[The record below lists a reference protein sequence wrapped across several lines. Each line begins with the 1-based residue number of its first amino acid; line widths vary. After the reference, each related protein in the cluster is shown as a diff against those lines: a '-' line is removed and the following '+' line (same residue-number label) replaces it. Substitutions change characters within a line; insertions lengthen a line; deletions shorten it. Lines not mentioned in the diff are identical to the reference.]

1 VITEIP
7 FQVNKSEMIKD
18 MATLVTDKKIE
29 GIKDIRDESD
39 REGLRIVIELK
50 SDVPPQKVLN
60 QLFKHTN
67 LQKDFHFNMIALV
80 NGIEP
85 RLLSLKEILAEYIEW
100 RKVIVRKRAEFDL
113 KKAKERAHI
122 LEGLA
127 KALSL
132 IDKVIATIKKSKDR
146 DIARENLMKEFKF
159 TELQA
164 NAILEMRLQTLAGL
178 EREKIENELK
188 EKLALIKDLEALLKS
203 ETKILGVVK
212 SELSEL
218 RDRYGDARRT
228 TVVPTAIGEFK
239 NEDLIP
245 EEDAMITLSSGGYV
259 KRMPPDTFSA
269 QNRGG
274 KGLIG
279 SGVGEEDFLTQFL
292 RANTHDDILFFTDRG
307 RAFQTKVYEIPVA
320 SRTAK
325 GRAIQNF
332 LELPQGENVSAIV
345 TYSAKDAKDKDMY
358 LVMVTREGVIKKTQI
373 AQFANIR
380 RNGIIAIGLQKG
392 DLLKWVGVSHGK
404 DEMILT
410 TEQGQSIRFKES
422 QIRAMGRTASGIRG
436 MRLKAG
442 DHVAGFDVLKEAE
455 KVEIKEAKLLV
466 VMSGGFGKLTPLKEY
481 KTQNRGGSGI
491 KTANI
496 TTKTG
501 KLIAARVVTN
511 EEELFALSAKGQVI
525 RTDLKSVRQTGR
537 AAQGVRVMN
546 LNAGDSLAAIVLL

>member
-1 VITEIP
+1 
-7 FQVNKSEMIKD
+7 
-18 MATLVTDKKIE
+18 
-29 GIKDIRDESD
+29 
-39 REGLRIVIELK
+39 
-50 SDVPPQKVLN
+50 
-60 QLFKHTN
+60 
-67 LQKDFHFNMIALV
+67 
-80 NGIEP
+80 
-85 RLLSLKEILAEYIEW
+85 
-100 RKVIVRKRAEFDL
+100 
-113 KKAKERAHI
+113 
-122 LEGLA
+122 
-127 KALSL
+127 L
-132 IDKVIATIKKSKDR
+132 IDKVIATIKKSADR
-146 DIARENLMKEFKF
+146 DSARENLIKQFAF
-159 TELQA
+159 TEVQA
-164 NAILEMRLQTLAGL
+164 NAILDMRLQTLAGL

-188 EKLALIKDLEALLKS
+188 EKHALIKELEALLKS
-203 ETKILGVVK
+203 PAKILGVVK
-212 SELSEL
+212 SELKEL

-228 TVVPTAIGEFK
+228 AVVATAIGEFR

-245 EEDAMITLSSGGYV
+245 EEDAMITLSAGGYV

-279 SGVGEEDFLTQFL
+279 SNVGEEDFLTQFL

-307 RAFQTKVYEIPVA
+307 RAFQTKVYEIPPA

-345 TYSAKDAKDKDMY
+345 TYSAKDPKNKDMY
-358 LVMVTREGVIKKTQI
+358 LVMVTRNGVIKKTQI

-410 TEQGQSIRFKES
+410 TEQGQSIRFKEA
-422 QIRAMGRTASGIRG
+422 QVRAMGRTAAGIRA
-436 MRLKAG
+436 MRLKSN
-442 DHVAGFDVLKEAE
+442 DHVAGFDILKESE
-455 KVEIKEAKLLV
+455 KTEIKEAKLLV

-481 KTQNRGGSGI
+481 KVQGRGGSGI

-496 TTKTG
+496 TAKTG
-501 KLIAARVVTN
+501 KLISARVVVN

-537 AAQGVRVMN
+537 AAQGVRIMN
-546 LNAGDSLAAIVLL
+546 LNSGDHLAAIVLL